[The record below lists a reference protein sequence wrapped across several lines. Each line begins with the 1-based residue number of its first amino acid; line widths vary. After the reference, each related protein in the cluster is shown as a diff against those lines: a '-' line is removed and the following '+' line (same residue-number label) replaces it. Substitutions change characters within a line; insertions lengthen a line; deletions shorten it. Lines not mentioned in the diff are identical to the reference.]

1 MRRLARLLALCLSL
15 ALPVLAAAAPGGDPA
30 LQTPAPSGRI
40 VLQLAEGLRMDAAGP
55 VSREAG
61 RAEAFAA
68 RLAALAPDSQLA
80 PRFSAPL
87 AVLDALRAGARDA
100 RGEALPDLAR
110 YAQLEGAFAPGDR
123 AAGLSLLALLAA
135 DPAVAVAWLEPVAVP
150 AALGF
155 DAFTGDVPA
164 PGGGSPAGAAA
175 GRAAGGDRDTPD
187 FSDQQG
193 YLDDA
198 PLGVGAWSMA
208 PEPGALGA
216 SVSIVDIEGGWLW
229 SHEDLPAPLVEIGAQ
244 IASLSWRN
252 HGTAVLGELRGTD
265 NGFGVRGIVPQ
276 SAVGASS
283 IGNQSVADAILN
295 GALALEPGDLELI
308 ELHAPGPN
316 ANGSGQFGYV
326 PMEFWQD
333 NFDAIRTATA
343 MGRIVCEAAGNGS
356 QDLDDAVYM
365 GLFDRNLRDSGAI
378 MCGATSGSSLDP
390 ASFTNYGSRVD
401 LHGWGYSVVSC
412 GYGTLQGDPLPEEE
426 WYTDSF
432 SGTSSASPIVTGSV
446 AALQG
451 MVESAYGFSLD
462 ATLAREIL
470 VATGTPQNSPAIHIG
485 PRPDLVAAW
494 AHVEATGIGR
504 VSGTVTDAVSGLP
517 LADVAIEVAETGAFG
532 STDASGHYTF
542 VLAAGSYT
550 LALADFFHAP
560 LATGVALA
568 DGEDELL
575 DLAMTPLPLVELSGR
590 VKSEAA
596 APLAGVRVE
605 AVDTPL
611 AAALTDG
618 EGIFALQGAPEGVD
632 FPLLLGGLP
641 GHGAGWLGGWDLGLL
656 GSGTRAFLAY
666 TLVLPDADETFE
678 ATNGGFTISGDPLW
692 SWGTPVDGGPPA
704 AFSGSKCWGVGQAAD
719 YGDDVAGSLL
729 SPAYDFAAAD
739 QLLLS
744 FHIWRGTEA
753 GFDGVRVQVE
763 EAGTWYPL
771 APQTGYTDILLGG
784 LGNAPGWSGTS
795 SDWEPVVFVLSEH
808 LTAATRF
815 RFDFGS
821 DGGVTGDGF
830 WLDDLSFFTGS
841 IVTAAPDA
849 APAATVA
856 LGAWPNPFNP
866 ATTIAWS
873 LPAAGALR
881 LEVLDLAGRR
891 LALLFDGPAAAGPG
905 SLRWDGRDAA
915 GRPLASG
922 VYFVRLEAGTFTASE
937 KLILIK

>member
-1 MRRLARLLALCLSL
+1 MRRAALLLALCLSL
-15 ALPVLAAAAPGGDPA
+15 
-30 LQTPAPSGRI
+30 S
-40 VLQLAEGLRMDAAGP
+40 
-55 VSREAG
+55 
-61 RAEAFAA
+61 FAT
-68 RLAALAPDSQLA
+68 LAP
-80 PRFSAPL
+80 
-87 AVLDALRAGARDA
+87 AVL
-100 RGEALPDLAR
+100 
-110 YAQLEGAFAPGDR
+110 
-123 AAGLSLLALLAA
+123 
-135 DPAVAVAWLEPVAVP
+135 
-150 AALGF
+150 
-155 DAFTGDVPA
+155 
-164 PGGGSPAGAAA
+164 
-175 GRAAGGDRDTPD
+175 GDRDTPD
-187 FSDQQG
+187 FSGQQG
-193 YLDDA
+193 YLEDA

-208 PEPGALGA
+208 GQPGALGA
-216 SVSIVDIEGGWLW
+216 SVSVIDIEGAWLW
-229 SHEDLPAPLVEIGAQ
+229 SHEDLPAPIAEIGVQ
-244 IASLSWRN
+244 INDLGWRN
-252 HGTAVLGELRGTD
+252 HGTAVLGEMRGTD
-265 NGFGVRGIVPQ
+265 NGYGVRGIVPL
-276 SAVGASS
+276 AGVGASS

-295 GALALEPGDLELI
+295 AALALAAGDLQLI

-365 GLFDRNLRDSGAI
+365 GLFDRNQRDSGAI

-412 GYGTLQGDPLPEEE
+412 GYGSLQGDPLPEAE
-426 WYTDSF
+426 WYTNSF
-432 SGTSSASPIVTGSV
+432 SGTSSASPIVVGSV

-462 ATLAREIL
+462 ASLAREIL

-494 AHVEATGIGR
+494 AHVGATGIAR

-517 LADVAIEVAETGAFG
+517 LANVAIEVAETGAFG
-532 STDASGHYTF
+532 STDATGHYAF
-542 VLAAGSYT
+542 AMAAGSYT
-550 LALADFFHAP
+550 LALVDFFHAP
-560 LATGVALA
+560 LAMPVSLA
-568 DGEDELL
+568 DGEDALL

-590 VKSEAA
+590 VKSEANL
-596 APLAGVRVE
+596 PLAAVGVE
-605 AVDTPL
+605 AVGTPL
-611 AAALTDG
+611 APVLTDG
-618 EGIFALQGAPEGVD
+618 DGIFTLAGAPEGVN

-641 GHGAGWLGGWDLGLL
+641 GHGAAWLGAWDFGML
-656 GSGTRAFLAY
+656 GSGTREFLSY
-666 TLVLPDADETFE
+666 TLLLPDADETFE
-678 ATNGGFTISGDPLW
+678 ATNGGFTTEGDALW
-692 SWGTPVDGGPPA
+692 SWGTPADGGPPA
-704 AFSGSKCWGVGQAAD
+704 AFSGSKCWGVGQTGD
-719 YGDDVAGSLL
+719 YSDNVAGSLL

-739 QLLLS
+739 HLLFS

-771 APQTGYTDILLGG
+771 APATGYTDILLGG

-795 SDWEPVVFVLSEH
+795 SEWEPVVFVLTEH
-808 LTAATRF
+808 LSAATRF

-841 IVTAAPDA
+841 IVTAAPEGAPSA
-849 APAATVA
+849 APALA
-856 LGAWPNPFNP
+856 AWPNPFNP

-873 LPAAGALR
+873 MPAAGALR
-881 LEVLDLAGRR
+881 LEVLDATGRR
-891 LALLFDGPAAAGPG
+891 LALLQEGPAAAGPG

-915 GRPLASG
+915 GRPQASG
-922 VYFVRLEAGTFTASE
+922 VYFVRLESGAYTASE
-937 KLILIK
+937 KLILLK